1 MPMPRANVQSLGA
14 HVSNLAGSARS
25 YVFGNNSRNSK
36 QNGIKTEAM
45 MEDDDSSSGSD
56 SDSDMSDGEGTENFL
71 SKINAA
77 TANKMTNAAPKGG
90 AKLSDSASTPATAT
104 KKASMFKGEP
114 KGTDKKIKPEP
125 TTDAEDS
132 TSSSDSSSESDSE
145 DGKTSKKPAAAV
157 KKAASKSEPKKAPVS
172 SDSDSSSD
180 SDDSHEE
187 QSAAK
192 VAAPQNNKQSNA
204 TANNKSDSSSSEDS
218 EDESEEEAHVSKQ
231 SQATATDKSKK
242 ATKPAA
248 PVTKKAA
255 ESSSSDSES
264 VSGFDSDSSSSEET
278 SSSEDEKAKP
288 AKAIAT
294 KKGVNGVATSK
305 SKKQADDSDVEMAD
319 ESFALVSNSQPA
331 DGELA
336 DAFVR
341 EGFQLRKASDDTD
354 VSEVLNIFKQAKRE
368 GKQIW
373 YFTTPASV
381 PVSVVEKM
389 NFPMRNAQT
398 GEPIVSHNGL
408 DYGVDLG
415 ATGVPSTYKILVPAK
430 KGSKYEMVDRGID
443 HTMHLKRIT
452 QLAASDFT
460 AKPKPQIAAKP
471 PRPQPPVLKKRYTPI
486 GVPTPILP
494 PIPAVLKSRGDVAMT
509 DAPDAAEDNGST
521 SEKKSK
527 KRKANAEEAAKTPL
541 SETKSKK
548 AKTINSISA
557 EPSIPQITSP
567 SSTPTGTDKK
577 PKAKGKTTA
586 TTTPVSQVKA
596 RPKSSGEVPKTQ
608 TPVPLPKL
616 PGLKR

>member
-1 MPMPRANVQSLGA
+1 MPMPRANVQSLGT
-14 HVSNLAGSARS
+14 HVSNMAGSARS
-25 YVFGNNSRNSK
+25 YVFGNNSRSSK
-36 QNGIKTEAM
+36 QNGINTEAM
-45 MEDDDSSSGSD
+45 MDDDDSSSGSD

-77 TANKMTNAAPKGG
+77 TAAKRTNAAAKGG

-114 KGTDKKIKPEP
+114 NVTDKKIKPEP
-125 TTDAEDS
+125 A

-145 DGKTSKKPAAAV
+145 DEKTAKKPAAVA
-157 KKAASKSEPKKAPVS
+157 KKAVSKPEAKKAPVS
-172 SDSDSSSD
+172 SDSDSSSE
-180 SDDSHEE
+180 SDDSDEE
-187 QSAAK
+187 ESGAK
-192 VAAPQNNKQSNA
+192 VAAPQNSKQSDA
-204 TANNKSDSSSSEDS
+204 TANNESDSSSSEDS
-218 EDESEEEAHVSKQ
+218 EDESEEEAQVSKP
-231 SQATATDKSKK
+231 SKATAMEDKSKK
-242 ATKPAA
+242 VTKPAA
-248 PVTKKAA
+248 TVKKKAA

-264 VSGFDSDSSSSEET
+264 ESDSGSDSSSEDT

-288 AKAIAT
+288 AKAVAI
-294 KKGVNGVATSK
+294 KKAVNGTVKSK
-305 SKKQADDSDVEMAD
+305 SKKQAEDSDVEMAD

-336 DAFVR
+336 DEFVR
-341 EGFQLRKASDDTD
+341 EGFQLRKASEDTD

-398 GEPIVSHNGL
+398 GEPIVSHNGV

-415 ATGVPSTYKILVPAK
+415 ATGVPSTYKILVSAK
-430 KGSKYEMVDRGID
+430 KGNKYEMVDRGID

-460 AKPKPQIAAKP
+460 AKPKAQITAKP
-471 PRPQPPVLKKRYTPI
+471 PRPQPPVLKTRYTPI

-494 PIPAVLKSRGDVAMT
+494 PMPPVLRSRGDVAMT
-509 DAPDAAEDNGST
+509 DAPVDNGST

-527 KRKANAEEAAKTPL
+527 KRKANTEEVAKTPL

-557 EPSIPQITSP
+557 DPSIAKNTPP
-567 SSTPTGTDKK
+567 SSTPTGAGKK
-577 PKAKGKTTA
+577 TQSKGKTAA
-586 TTTPVSQVKA
+586 TTTPVSQAKA
-596 RPKSSGEVPKTQ
+596 RPKSSAEPPRTQ
-608 TPVPLPKL
+608 TPVPLPKM

>member
-14 HVSNLAGSARS
+14 HVSNMAGSARS

-36 QNGIKTEAM
+36 QNSIKTEAM
-45 MEDDDSSSGSD
+45 MDDDESSSGSD

-77 TANKMTNAAPKGG
+77 TAAKKTNAAAKGG

-104 KKASMFKGEP
+104 KKASMFKAEP
-114 KGTDKKIKPEP
+114 NVTEKKIKPEP
-125 TTDAEDS
+125 A
-132 TSSSDSSSESDSE
+132 TSSSESSSESDSE
-145 DGKTSKKPAAAV
+145 DEKTAKKSAAAT
-157 KKAASKSEPKKAPVS
+157 KKAISKPEPKKAPVS
-172 SDSDSSSD
+172 SDSDSSSESD
-180 SDDSHEE
+180 SDED
-187 QSAAK
+187 QSGAK
-192 VAAPQNNKQSNA
+192 IAAPQNNKQSNT
-204 TANNKSDSSSSEDS
+204 TANNESESSSSEES
-218 EDESEEEAHVSKQ
+218 EDESEEEAQVSKP
-231 SQATATDKSKK
+231 SKTAAKDKTKK
-242 ATKPAA
+242 ATKAA
-248 PVTKKAA
+248 AIVKNKAAA

-264 VSGFDSDSSSSEET
+264 ESDSDSDSSEET

-294 KKGVNGVATSK
+294 KKAVNGVAKSK
-305 SKKQADDSDVEMAD
+305 SKKPADDSDVEMAD
-319 ESFALVSNSQPA
+319 ESFALVSKSQPA

-336 DAFVR
+336 DEFVR
-341 EGFQLRKASDDTD
+341 EGFQLRKASEDTD

-398 GEPIVSHNGL
+398 GDPIVSHNGV

-460 AKPKPQIAAKP
+460 AKPKAEINAKP

-494 PIPAVLKSRGDVAMT
+494 PLPSVLKSRGDVAMT
-509 DAPDAAEDNGST
+509 DAPEENGST

-527 KRKANAEEAAKTPL
+527 KRKANAEEAAKTPS

-557 EPSIPQITSP
+557 DPSIPKSTPS
-567 SSTPTGTDKK
+567 SSTPMGTGKK
-577 PKAKGKTTA
+577 PQAKGKTTA
-586 TTTPVSQVKA
+586 TATPVSQAKA
-596 RPKSSGEVPKTQ
+596 RSKSSAEPPRTQ
-608 TPVPLPKL
+608 TPVPLPKM